1 MDWEKEVLGEMAGG
15 SDNHRFSSY
24 WNSETDMTYPLILA
38 KIPVK
43 KPWEIFAYLPFGQWN
58 DCPDTPQLMAVSKYW
73 YEKFGAVPAV
83 MSHDEL
89 EFVLPK
95 PVDESAAMDTAL
107 EHYGFCPDVIEQGPE
122 DATVGRL
129 ADELRQSKVWYFW
142 WD

>member
-1 MDWEKEVLGEMAGG
+1 
-15 SDNHRFSSY
+15 
-24 WNSETDMTYPLILA
+24 MTYPLILA

-73 YEKFGAVPAV
+73 YEKFGAVPVA

-95 PVDESAAMDTAL
+95 PVDESVAMATAL
-107 EHYGFCPDVIEQGPE
+107 EHYGFCPDVIDQEPE

-129 ADELRQSKVWYFW
+129 AEERRLSKVWYFW